1 MKNIKHFQS
10 IICNEQQLKN
20 HIDRLIQSN
29 KEANDKLNIFFSG
42 ALSSFLTNVL
52 TLIFENTIIWE
63 RSVIRIGVIVVAFL
77 LFWLAIA
84 KIPRSIVT
92 FFEQRKKTTEIR
104 KPDQQ
109 IIDYFNLSIVLSA
122 LEIKDAIEI
131 IEDYTQEF
139 NCRKAS
145 AILAASEYMKCI
157 DFIIENI
164 QKKHIRFVDDKIE
177 KHKMQYI
184 NEYNASLVFE
194 MLYKSGE
201 ALTAKK
207 SIIRQIVSSELIIS
221 DLTETVDKFHEYRM
235 QLGSNVFM
243 YENK

>member
-29 KEANDKLNIFFSG
+29 QEANDKLNIFFSG
-42 ALSSFLTNVL
+42 TLSSFLTNVL
-52 TLIFENTIIWE
+52 TLILENTIIWE
-63 RSVIRIGVIVVAFL
+63 RSVIRIVVIILAFL

-84 KIPRSIVT
+84 KIPRSIAA

-139 NCRKAS
+139 N
-145 AILAASEYMKCI
+145 
-157 DFIIENI
+157 
-164 QKKHIRFVDDKIE
+164 
-177 KHKMQYI
+177 
-184 NEYNASLVFE
+184 
-194 MLYKSGE
+194 
-201 ALTAKK
+201 
-207 SIIRQIVSSELIIS
+207 
-221 DLTETVDKFHEYRM
+221 
-235 QLGSNVFM
+235 
-243 YENK
+243 